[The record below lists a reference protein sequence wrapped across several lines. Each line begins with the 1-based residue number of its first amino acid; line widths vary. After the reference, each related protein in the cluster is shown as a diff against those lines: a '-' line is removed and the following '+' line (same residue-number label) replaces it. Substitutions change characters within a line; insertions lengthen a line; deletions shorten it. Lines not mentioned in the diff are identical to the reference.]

1 MLIILYNTN
10 KAQLRLIGIDYNIT
24 RLLNMNIN
32 NIDYFNKVLDIIKS
46 LSVEE
51 KIELLK
57 ELTITIN
64 EEYSILGD

>member
-32 NIDYFNKVLDIIKS
+32 NIDYLNKVLDIIKS